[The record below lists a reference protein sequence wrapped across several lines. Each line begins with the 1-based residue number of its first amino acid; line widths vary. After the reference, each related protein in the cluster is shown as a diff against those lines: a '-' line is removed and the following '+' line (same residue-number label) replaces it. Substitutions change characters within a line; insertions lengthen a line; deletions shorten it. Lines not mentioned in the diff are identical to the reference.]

1 MARDATVTR
10 ARLIRAGEHRFA
22 LDGVAGA
29 RLRDVVRDAGQANDS
44 AVGYHF
50 GSRAGLLQA
59 IVERHI
65 AAMDR
70 QREIP
75 PDEAGLHELVAAIV
89 RPTAGLLLTD
99 EGRDFLLI
107 MEQVSDWSGL
117 GTGRPN
123 PVLAGTV
130 LSMQLTRLG
139 QALSAQVGR
148 TLARERVALLVTFL
162 TGALAARAR
171 SRAAGVR
178 QRLSHEKFVDHL
190 VDVLCGALSAGMSSR
205 VRP

>member
-1 MARDATVTR
+1 MARDATLTR
-10 ARLIRAGEHRFA
+10 ARLIRAGERRFA
-22 LDGVAGA
+22 ADGVVGA
-29 RLRDVVRDAGQANDS
+29 RLKDIVRDAGQANDS

-50 GSRAGLLQA
+50 GSREGLLEA

-70 QREIP
+70 QREVP
-75 PDEAGLHELVAAIV
+75 PAGADLRELVTAIV
-89 RPTAGLLLTD
+89 RPTAALLSTV

-117 GTGRPN
+117 GSGRPN

-130 LSMQLTRLG
+130 LSVQLVRLG
-139 QALSAQVGR
+139 ELLDADVGR
-148 TLARERVALLVTFL
+148 TMARERVALMVTFL

-178 QRLSHEKFVDHL
+178 QRLNHEKFVDHL
-190 VDVLCGALSAGMSSR
+190 VDVLRGALSA
-205 VRP
+205 

>member
-29 RLRDVVRDAGQANDS
+29 RLSDIVREAGQANDS

-50 GSRAGLLQA
+50 GSREGLLQV

-65 AAMDR
+65 AAMDL

-75 PDEAGLHELVAAIV
+75 PDHADLRDLVSAIV
-89 RPTAGLLLTD
+89 RPTAALLRTE

-130 LSMQLTRLG
+130 LSAQLSRLG
-139 QALSAQVGR
+139 QALDAQVGR
-148 TLARERVALLVTFL
+148 TLARERASLLVTFL

-178 QRLSHEKFVDHL
+178 QRLSHEMFVDHL
-190 VDVLCGALSAGMSSR
+190 IDVLGAALSARG
-205 VRP
+205 PG